1 MTPKAS
7 KLQSTSDQPEQGRVP
22 LRLIYAPAADE
33 SAAWEYGQYVL
44 GETRFEPAPT
54 AIYEKEFNHPLVCV
68 PTQQLLGPPVKE
80 YWLSPTPVEYRRQAD
95 IRFGHNE
102 QVLFGYTQFSLPA
115 SGASLEKQIRRRY
128 DTMLKLLRSQGYAHL
143 MRVWN
148 YLPRIGDEIEGMECY
163 RRFCRARHEAFE
175 RLYEDLIP
183 NLPATSVLG
192 TSGTDLQM
200 VFLAG
205 RTSPHHYENPRQVSA
220 YHYPQKYGPKSPL
233 FARATSVRWS
243 CEETLFISGTAS
255 IVGHESRHRQDAG
268 AQAEEILRNIEA
280 LIAHVAA
287 SIRTASPGLG
297 GIGHLRV
304 YLRNSSDLGT
314 VRQIVEGRLSAPTQ
328 VAYLQAGIC
337 RRELLVEME
346 ALLSLKNPPN

>member
-1 MTPKAS
+1 MTSKAS
-7 KLQSTSDQPEQGRVP
+7 KLHSANNQPRESRVP
-22 LRLIYAPAADE
+22 LRLIYAPDADE
-33 SAAWEYGQYVL
+33 STSGQLGQHVL
-44 GETRFEPAPT
+44 GEIRFEPTPT
-54 AIYEKEFNHPLVCV
+54 TTRQADFNYPLVCV
-68 PTQQLLGPPVKE
+68 PAQQLLGPHVKE

-95 IRFGHNE
+95 IRFGVND
-102 QVLFGYTQFSLPA
+102 QVLFGYTHFTLPA
-115 SGASLEKQIRRRY
+115 TGVSLETQIRHRY
-128 DTMLKLLRSQGYAHL
+128 DAMLELMQSQGYTHL

-163 RRFCRARHEAFE
+163 RRFCRARHDAFE
-175 RLYEDLIP
+175 TFYEELIP

-205 RTSPHHYENPRQVSA
+205 RSSLYHYENPRQVSA

-233 FARATSVRWS
+233 FARATLVRWNR
-243 CEETLFISGTAS
+243 EDTLFVSGTAS
-255 IVGHESRHRQDAG
+255 IVGHESQHRGDAR

-280 LIAHVAA
+280 LIAHVAK
-287 SIRTASPGLG
+287 SIRMATPGLG
-297 GIGHLRV
+297 GIRHLRV

-314 VRQIVEGRLSAPTQ
+314 VREIVEGRLGAPAQ
-328 VAYLQAGIC
+328 VVYLQVSIC

-346 ALLSLKNPPN
+346 ALLGLKKPT